1 MEKIMKKLF
10 LLCAC
15 LLISTSFIS
24 SAQAQKINVGVF
36 DEDKLAEGYTKYREA
51 VIAFDDQTRK
61 LDSQL
66 EARELLQ
73 GDALK
78 RFDILVAQEKRSA
91 AEETELDNLVK
102 AGGARR
108 AEFIG
113 LIGKN
118 NRSKDDEKRLEE
130 LNTIMG
136 GNALTLSALQDALF
150 SQLKQKQDR
159 IDTENTDRA
168 QNVIERIA
176 SEKKLILVWSKR
188 AVIWSAPTVDITA
201 DILAALNKG

>member
-1 MEKIMKKLF
+1 MKKF

-15 LLISTSFIS
+15 LLLTSL
-24 SAQAQKINVGVF
+24 AAHAQKISIGVV

-51 VIAFDDQTRK
+51 IVALDQQAQK

-78 RFDILVAQEKRSA
+78 RFDVLIAQEKRSA
-91 AEETELDNLVK
+91 GEETELDNLVK
-102 AGGARR
+102 GGLAKH
-108 AEFIG
+108 AEMIG
-113 LIGKN
+113 LVGKN
-118 NRSKDDEKRLEE
+118 NRSTDDDKRLQE
-130 LNTIMG
+130 LNNIAG
-136 GNALTLSALQDALF
+136 GNALTLSALQDTLY
-150 SQLKQKQDR
+150 SQIKQRQER

-168 QNVIERIA
+168 NNVIERVA
-176 SEKKLILVWSKR
+176 SEKKLTLVWRKR